1 MASEIDAEGEVVEK
15 GRGAHAAVGIGEL
28 ALNHRISIDLGAED
42 VVLGEGVAPLG
53 TDVGREDV
61 AEARARKKG
70 STWAPRWYWLPF
82 QRPPLDSHR
91 PSD

>member
-42 VVLGEGVAPLG
+42 VVLGEGVAPL
-53 TDVGREDV
+53 EPSAAAV
-61 AEARARKKG
+61 AVR
-70 STWAPRWYWLPF
+70 T
-82 QRPPLDSHR
+82 
-91 PSD
+91 